1 MTVAVVSNHG
11 FAPLQDTHRW
21 RYVVPS
27 SRSRLFGLV
36 RHSSVAGVVIGVAL
50 AGGLAFAVPASS
62 APAHSAAAAAA
73 RPGPVGAAFPI
84 LGGVSLTGQ
93 SGDIAMGADGT
104 AYLGWISAN
113 ISNSDLRTVHLCV
126 LPLGARACKG
136 GVQTIDAGD
145 ASTAA
150 DMFVLAPPGGKI
162 TLVWYHDTAS
172 SGTDPHAA
180 QIAEA
185 TVTNGVLSPETD
197 VAAGPSHG
205 QLLDA
210 VVGPGSTIWT
220 LAYAG
225 GTSLELRAGVTSS
238 PVQVKI
244 PFETTYAHL
253 AFAHSTPIIAITDGS
268 EITQPPSYSYRPGN
282 TWKPFRKVP
291 GGAWQQGIDFGL
303 TATSRGVRLITGDGK
318 TNYYTSVVSRWTG
331 TAFSPVRS
339 TGDTTEVTTHDD
351 ITDRSGRLVNIS
363 EEGSN
368 FAVGNLADTLHAA
381 TFRFPVHGTNAG
393 FAAQVATT
401 PRGHGVA
408 MWAVEKGT
416 NGDTILVQPFRL
428 AGLHKSVT
436 KHGSHG
442 SVTLVGPASCL
453 PASSLSVAVTGHGKS
468 GWKVNSRKL
477 ILDGKKVGSSI
488 DGASLGAGATYT
500 FKGTVVFSH
509 GSSHSTVVAALKFR
523 TCPNP

>member
-1 MTVAVVSNHG
+1 M
-11 FAPLQDTHRW
+11 PLS
-21 RYVVPS
+21 PS
-27 SRSRLFGLV
+27 HLLRLV
-36 RHSSVAGVVIGVAL
+36 RHGSVAGGVIAL
-50 AGGLAFAVPASS
+50 AMASGLALAPPASS
-62 APAHSAAAAAA
+62 APAHRAATAAA
-73 RPGPVGAAFPI
+73 RPGPVGTAFAI
-84 LGGVSLTGQ
+84 LKGVSLTGQ

-104 AYLGWISAN
+104 AYLGWISSS
-113 ISNSDLRTVHLCV
+113 ISNSNLRTVHLCV

-145 ASTAA
+145 PSTAA
-150 DMFVLAPPGGKI
+150 DMFVLAPPGGKV

-172 SGTDPHAA
+172 SGTNSHAA

-210 VVGPGSTIWT
+210 VVGPGNKIWT

-225 GTSLELRAGVTSS
+225 ATSLELRAGVTSS

-253 AFAHSTPIIAITDGS
+253 AFAHTTPILAITHGS
-268 EITQPPSYSYRPGN
+268 EITQPPSYSYRPGSS
-282 TWKPFRKVP
+282 WKPFRKVP

-303 TATSRGVRLITGDGK
+303 TATSRGVRLITGDGR

-331 TAFSPVRS
+331 HAFSPIRS
-339 TGDTTEVTTHDD
+339 TGDTTGVTSHDD

-363 EEGSN
+363 QEGSN

-381 TFRFPVHGTNAG
+381 TFRFPVHGTTAG

-408 MWAVEKGT
+408 MWGVQKST

-436 KHGSHG
+436 KHSRHAN
-442 SVTLVGPASCL
+442 VTLVGPASCL
-453 PASSLSVAVTGHGKS
+453 PASTLPVAVKGHGKS
-468 GWKVNSRKL
+468 GWKVHSHKL
-477 ILDGKKVGSSI
+477 TLNGKKIGSSI
-488 DGASLGAGATYT
+488 NGASLRAGTTYT
-500 FKGTVVFSH
+500 LKGTVVFTH
-509 GSSHSTVVAALKFR
+509 GSSHSTVNAALKFR

>member
-1 MTVAVVSNHG
+1 M
-11 FAPLQDTHRW
+11 
-21 RYVVPS
+21 PS
-27 SRSRLFGLV
+27 SRSHSLRLF
-36 RHSSVAGVVIGVAL
+36 RHGSVAGGAIAVAMA
-50 AGGLAFAVPASS
+50 AGLTFAPPANS
-62 APAHSAAAAAA
+62 APAHPAVAAAA
-73 RPGPVGAAFPI
+73 RPGPVGAAFSI
-84 LGGVSLTGQ
+84 LSGVSLTGQ
-93 SGDIAMGADGT
+93 SGDIAMGANGT
-104 AYLGWISAN
+104 AYLGWISSS
-113 ISNSDLRTVHLCV
+113 ISNSNLRTVHLCV

-136 GVQTIDAGD
+136 GVQTIDSGD
-145 ASTAA
+145 PSTAS

-162 TLVWYHDTAS
+162 TLVWYHDTAT
-172 SGTDPHAA
+172 SGINSHAA

-185 TVTNGVLSPETD
+185 TVTNGVLSSETD

-210 VVGPGSTIWT
+210 VAGPGNKIWT

-225 GTSLELRAGVTSS
+225 ATSLELRAGVTSS

-253 AFAHSTPIIAITDGS
+253 AFAHTTPILAITDGS
-268 EITQPPSYSYRPGN
+268 EITQPPSYSYRPASA
-282 TWKPFRKVP
+282 WKPFRKVP

-331 TAFSPVRS
+331 NAFSPVRS
-339 TGDTTEVTTHDD
+339 TGDTTEVTTHDA
-351 ITDRSGRLVNIS
+351 ITDRSGRLVNLS
-363 EEGSN
+363 QEGTN
-368 FAVGNLADTLHAA
+368 FAVGNLADTLHAG
-381 TFRFPVHGTNAG
+381 TFRFPVHGTTAG

-408 MWAVEKGT
+408 MWGVQKGT

-442 SVTLVGPASCL
+442 TVALVGPASCL
-453 PASSLSVAVTGHGKS
+453 PASSLSVAVKGHGKP
-468 GWKVNSRKL
+468 GWKVHSHKL
-477 ILDGKKVGSSI
+477 TLNGKNVGSSI
-488 DGASLGAGATYT
+488 NGATLRAGANYT
-500 FKGTVVFSH
+500 LKGTVVFAH
-509 GSSHSTVVAALKFR
+509 GSSHSTAVAALKFR